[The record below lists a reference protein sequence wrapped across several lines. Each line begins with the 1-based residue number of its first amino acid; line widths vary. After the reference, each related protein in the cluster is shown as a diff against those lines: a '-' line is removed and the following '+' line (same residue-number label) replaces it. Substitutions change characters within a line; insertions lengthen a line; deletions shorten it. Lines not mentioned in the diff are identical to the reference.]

1 MYTLI
6 FHVLDIVRKIC
17 FLLAVFQFGLLLVL
31 NYYWYI
37 FIVKGLLVMLG
48 IIKKSKK
55 KDKIIEMK
63 KFDGP
68 LEENFNK

>member
-68 LEENFNK
+68 LKENFNK